1 MNKKYYNLLSVL
13 VFAFILIVWQLISV
27 FPKIKFFLASPIL
40 IWQSLV
46 TNFSSLVYNSA
57 VTGLETIAGLIIGVL
72 LGVVIGFLLWY
83 SILVAKIF
91 KPYIIIAGAVP
102 AFAFA
107 PIIILWFGIG
117 IGMKIVMA
125 AFGAFLI
132 ALTQSYEGANSV
144 SKEEYKLFE
153 VLKASR
159 LQILGKVIF
168 PSSLSWVLASIKLCV
183 GSALL
188 GAFIGEFISADKGLG
203 RFMLRAGSLYD
214 IPSVFAGAIFLVA
227 LAIILNYLVGL
238 IEKNRIKVV
247 KVFSVDRAIN
257 KF

>member
-57 VTGLETIAGLIIGVL
+57 VTGLETIVGLIIGVL

-83 SILVAKIF
+83 SVLVAKIF

-132 ALTQSYEGANSV
+132 TLTQSYEGANSV
-144 SKEEYKLFE
+144 SKEEYRLFE

-159 LQILGKVIF
+159 LQILKKVIF

-238 IEKNRIKVV
+238 IENNRIKVV
-247 KVFSVDRAIN
+247 KFFSVDSSIN